1 MVYLCLVHYQKN
13 MGLSFFIQHLDAH
26 INSVRYN
33 AMHKPIKYKDKYYV
47 IRTWK
52 SLDHLWKNMVT
63 EMFLEPENI
72 KKDKIL
78 FVMTLFDLQTKRTA
92 ACNVTK
98 RINREK
104 K

>member
-1 MVYLCLVHYQKN
+1 MLSLLPKEHGLELFYTTLRYPHY
-13 MGLSFFIQHLDAH
+13 
-26 INSVRYN
+26 SVRYN

>member
-33 AMHKPIKYKDKYYV
+33 AMHKPIKNKDKYYV

-52 SLDHLWKNMVT
+52 SLDHLWKNRVA

-72 KKDKIL
+72 KK
-78 FVMTLFDLQTKRTA
+78 R
-92 ACNVTK
+92 
-98 RINREK
+98 
-104 K
+104 